1 MAKQKVPKKIAG
13 VKVPKPLR
21 RSTWLK
27 SLVGNKAGRSVL
39 TEALLAAAGAAAV
52 ALTRDRSTV
61 PPASAPSGPRGDERD
76 LLNVSSDSAPTDFFV
91 ARSDAPSEQSIS
103 GAKRSGRAKRLKPD
117 TSRT

>member
-13 VKVPKPLR
+13 VKVPKTLR

-27 SLVGNKAGRSVL
+27 SLVGKRPDDLS